1 MQKLEALQEEQKY
14 ELEQLA
20 RRGNWSDLHAWIDAM
35 DNGTD
40 YQGLVSAVRH
50 ALDELDFEQ
59 ISNIARTAPLR
70 SLNSDSS

>member
-1 MQKLEALQEEQKY
+1 
-14 ELEQLA
+14 
-20 RRGNWSDLHAWIDAM
+20 M